1 MIPQTEVI
9 TEVVQER
16 PDKTYKI
23 DLQQM
28 KLIGKTDGIEAMK
41 QAIYKVLNTMR
52 YEHIIYS
59 WDYGF
64 DVNGIIGQDE
74 RYVRASLE
82 RKIEDALLQDERV
95 KSVSEFEFERVKDG
109 LLVRFVVN
117 SVFGE
122 IEAKK
127 AVKV

>member
-117 SVFGE
+117 SVFGK

>member
-95 KSVSEFEFERVKDG
+95 KGVSEFEFERVKDG

-117 SVFGE
+117 SVFGK